1 LACVGQAF
9 LPAMRDRFTVTEKNT
24 PATRPDYSD
33 FKNTLPGIKVATV
46 VPDGHLIRGDR
57 DDRRYPHA
65 DPGYVSVNA
74 RCVSAKAISH
84 EQPYTASHI
93 ES

>member
-24 PATRPDYSD
+24 PATRPDYSN

-46 VPDGHLIRGDR
+46 VPDGHLTRGDQGR
-57 DDRRYPHA
+57 SPLPKA
-65 DPGYVSVNA
+65 DLGCVWVNA